1 MWNRAELKGKAK
13 FSFKRNYWKSVLIS
27 LLLAF
32 IVGGGGTGAGSFA
45 RGLSDGVS
53 GSDESYTDDYDY
65 NDGDYDDDSYDD
77 DYYYDDDYD
86 DESAY
91 DIIRDF
97 SNGFAEGFQ
106 DGASHGH
113 SGTAFAALAIFGITF
128 IIIFLILMSVV
139 ILLDVFICNPI
150 EVGCKRFYVRNLNE
164 SAQIGN
170 VGFAFDNNYKNITKT
185 MFFRDLYTI
194 LWTFLFII
202 PGIVKSYEY
211 QMIPYLL
218 AENPQMSREQA
229 FAESK
234 RMMSGQKWRAFV
246 LDLSF
251 IGWNILSAIT
261 LGILGIFYVQPYMD
275 ATHAALYEALRYGN
289 PYGAPNGFNGM
300 PNNFDGAS
308 NNFNGMPN
316 GFGEAQDGASPYT
329 APNGF
334 TNSASDRI
342 VEENPNQ

>member
-32 IVGGGGTGAGSFA
+32 IVGGGGTGAGSFS

-77 DYYYDDDYD
+77 
-86 DESAY
+86 ESEY

-106 DGASHGH
+106 DGVSHGP

-164 SAQIGN
+164 SAQVGN
-170 VGFAFDNNYKNITKT
+170 VGFAFDNHYKNITKT

-194 LWTFLFII
+194 LWTLLFII

-275 ATHAALYEALRYGN
+275 ATHAALYEALRYGT
-289 PYGAPNGFNGM
+289 PYGAPMNDASNGFNGM
-300 PNNFDGAS
+300 PNS
-308 NNFNGMPN
+308 FNG
-316 GFGEAQDGASPYT
+316 

-334 TNSASDRI
+334 TNSATDRI

>member
-77 DYYYDDDYD
+77 DYYD
-86 DESAY
+86 DESEY

-106 DGASHGH
+106 DGASHGP

-164 SAQIGN
+164 SAQVGN
-170 VGFAFDNNYKNITKT
+170 VGFAFDNHYKNITKT

-194 LWTFLFII
+194 LWTLLFII

-251 IGWNILSAIT
+251 IGWNILSAMT

-275 ATHAALYEALRYGN
+275 ATHAALYEALRYGT
-289 PYGAPNGFNGM
+289 PYGAPMNDASNGFNGM
-300 PNNFDGAS
+300 PNS
-308 NNFNGMPN
+308 FNG
-316 GFGEAQDGASPYT
+316 

-334 TNSASDRI
+334 TNSATDRI

>member
-65 NDGDYDDDSYDD
+65 NDGDYDDDY
-77 DYYYDDDYD
+77 YD
-86 DESAY
+86 DESEY

-164 SAQIGN
+164 SAQVGN

-261 LGILGIFYVQPYMD
+261 IGILGIFYVQPYMD

-300 PNNFDGAS
+300 PNNF
-308 NNFNGMPN
+308 NGMPN

>member
-77 DYYYDDDYD
+77 DYYD
-86 DESAY
+86 DESEY

-106 DGASHGH
+106 DGASHGP

-128 IIIFLILMSVV
+128 IIIFLILMSAV

-164 SAQIGN
+164 SAQVGN
-170 VGFAFDNNYKNITKT
+170 VGFAFDNHYKNITKT

-194 LWTFLFII
+194 LWTLLFII

-275 ATHAALYEALRYGN
+275 ATHAALYEALRYGT
-289 PYGAPNGFNGM
+289 PYGAPMNDASNGFNGM
-300 PNNFDGAS
+300 PNS
-308 NNFNGMPN
+308 FNG
-316 GFGEAQDGASPYT
+316 

-334 TNSASDRI
+334 TNSATDRI

>member
-27 LLLAF
+27 LLLAL
-32 IVGGGGTGAGSFA
+32 IVGGGGTGAGSFS

-77 DYYYDDDYD
+77 
-86 DESAY
+86 ESEY

-164 SAQIGN
+164 SAQVGN
-170 VGFAFDNNYKNITKT
+170 VGFAFDNHYKNITKT

-194 LWTFLFII
+194 LWTMLFII

-234 RMMSGQKWRAFV
+234 RMMSGQKWRAVV

-275 ATHAALYEALRYGN
+275 ATHAALYEALRYGT
-289 PYGAPNGFNGM
+289 PYGAPMNDASNGFNGM
-300 PNNFDGAS
+300 PNG
-308 NNFNGMPN
+308 FNG
-316 GFGEAQDGASPYT
+316 

-334 TNSASDRI
+334 TNSATDRI

>member
-77 DYYYDDDYD
+77 DSYD
-86 DESAY
+86 DESEY

-106 DGASHGH
+106 DGASHGP

-128 IIIFLILMSVV
+128 IIIFLILMSAV

-164 SAQIGN
+164 SAQVGN
-170 VGFAFDNNYKNITKT
+170 VGFAFDNHYKNITKT

-194 LWTFLFII
+194 LWTLLFII

-275 ATHAALYEALRYGN
+275 ATHAALYEALRYGT
-289 PYGAPNGFNGM
+289 PYGAPMNDASNGFNGM
-300 PNNFDGAS
+300 PNS
-308 NNFNGMPN
+308 FNG
-316 GFGEAQDGASPYT
+316 

-334 TNSASDRI
+334 TNSATDRI

>member
-32 IVGGGGTGAGSFA
+32 IVGGGGTGAGSFS

-77 DYYYDDDYD
+77 
-86 DESAY
+86 ESEY

-97 SNGFAEGFQ
+97 SSGFAEGFQ
-106 DGASHGH
+106 DGVSHGP
-113 SGTAFAALAIFGITF
+113 SGTAFAALAILGITF

-164 SAQIGN
+164 SAQVGN
-170 VGFAFDNNYKNITKT
+170 VGFAFDNHYKNITKT

-194 LWTFLFII
+194 LWTLLFII

-275 ATHAALYEALRYGN
+275 ATHAALYEALRYGT
-289 PYGAPNGFNGM
+289 PYGAPMNDASNGFNGM
-300 PNNFDGAS
+300 PNG
-308 NNFNGMPN
+308 FNG
-316 GFGEAQDGASPYT
+316 

-334 TNSASDRI
+334 TNSATDRI

>member
-32 IVGGGGTGAGSFA
+32 IVGGGGTGAGSFS

-77 DYYYDDDYD
+77 
-86 DESAY
+86 ESEY

-106 DGASHGH
+106 DGVSHDP

-128 IIIFLILMSVV
+128 IIIFLIIMSVV

-164 SAQIGN
+164 SAQVGN
-170 VGFAFDNNYKNITKT
+170 VGFAFDNHYKNITKT

-194 LWTFLFII
+194 LWTLLFII

-275 ATHAALYEALRYGN
+275 ATHAALYEALRYGT
-289 PYGAPNGFNGM
+289 PYGAPMNDASNGFNGM
-300 PNNFDGAS
+300 PNG
-308 NNFNGMPN
+308 FNG
-316 GFGEAQDGASPYT
+316 
-329 APNGF
+329 APSGF
-334 TNSASDRI
+334 TNSATDRI

>member
-32 IVGGGGTGAGSFA
+32 IVGGGGTGAGSFS

-77 DYYYDDDYD
+77 
-86 DESAY
+86 ESEY

-106 DGASHGH
+106 DGVSHGP

-164 SAQIGN
+164 SAQVGN
-170 VGFAFDNNYKNITKT
+170 VGFAFDNHYKNITKT

-194 LWTFLFII
+194 LWTLLFII

-275 ATHAALYEALRYGN
+275 ATHAALYEALRYGT
-289 PYGAPNGFNGM
+289 PYGAPMNDASNGFNGM
-300 PNNFDGAS
+300 PNG
-308 NNFNGMPN
+308 FNG
-316 GFGEAQDGASPYT
+316 

-334 TNSASDRI
+334 TNSATDRI

>member
-27 LLLAF
+27 LLLAL
-32 IVGGGGTGAGSFA
+32 IVGGGGTGAGSFS

-77 DYYYDDDYD
+77 
-86 DESAY
+86 ESEY

-164 SAQIGN
+164 SAQVGN
-170 VGFAFDNNYKNITKT
+170 VGFAFDNHYKNITKT

-194 LWTFLFII
+194 LWTLLFII

-275 ATHAALYEALRYGN
+275 ATHAALYEALRYGT
-289 PYGAPNGFNGM
+289 PYGAPMNDASNGFNGM
-300 PNNFDGAS
+300 PN
-308 NNFNGMPN
+308 
-316 GFGEAQDGASPYT
+316 
-329 APNGF
+329 GF
-334 TNSASDRI
+334 TNSATDRI

>member
-27 LLLAF
+27 LLLAL
-32 IVGGGGTGAGSFA
+32 IVGGGGTGAGSFS

-77 DYYYDDDYD
+77 DSYD
-86 DESAY
+86 DESEY

-150 EVGCKRFYVRNLNE
+150 EVGCKRFYVRNLN
-164 SAQIGN
+164 
-170 VGFAFDNNYKNITKT
+170 
-185 MFFRDLYTI
+185 
-194 LWTFLFII
+194 
-202 PGIVKSYEY
+202 
-211 QMIPYLL
+211 
-218 AENPQMSREQA
+218 
-229 FAESK
+229 
-234 RMMSGQKWRAFV
+234 
-246 LDLSF
+246 
-251 IGWNILSAIT
+251 
-261 LGILGIFYVQPYMD
+261 
-275 ATHAALYEALRYGN
+275 
-289 PYGAPNGFNGM
+289 
-300 PNNFDGAS
+300 
-308 NNFNGMPN
+308 
-316 GFGEAQDGASPYT
+316 
-329 APNGF
+329 
-334 TNSASDRI
+334 
-342 VEENPNQ
+342 

>member
-27 LLLAF
+27 LLLAL
-32 IVGGGGTGAGSFA
+32 IVGGGGTGAGSFS

-77 DYYYDDDYD
+77 
-86 DESAY
+86 ESEY

-164 SAQIGN
+164 SAQVGN
-170 VGFAFDNNYKNITKT
+170 VGFAFDNHYKNITKT

-194 LWTFLFII
+194 LWTLLFII

-275 ATHAALYEALRYGN
+275 ATHAALYEALRYGT
-289 PYGAPNGFNGM
+289 PYGAPMNDASNGFNGM
-300 PNNFDGAS
+300 PNG
-308 NNFNGMPN
+308 FNG
-316 GFGEAQDGASPYT
+316 

-334 TNSASDRI
+334 TNSATDRI
-342 VEENPNQ
+342 VEENPIQ

>member
-27 LLLAF
+27 LLLAL
-32 IVGGGGTGAGSFA
+32 IVGGGGTGAGSFS

-77 DYYYDDDYD
+77 
-86 DESAY
+86 ESEY

-113 SGTAFAALAIFGITF
+113 SSTAFAALAIFGITF

-170 VGFAFDNNYKNITKT
+170 VGFVFDNHYKNITKT
-185 MFFRDLYTI
+185 MFVRDLYTI
-194 LWTFLFII
+194 LWTLLFII
-202 PGIVKSYEY
+202 PGIVNSYEY

-275 ATHAALYEALRYGN
+275 ATHAALYEALRYGM
-289 PYGAPNGFNGM
+289 PYNNAQYGFYNGM
-300 PNNFDGAS
+300 P
-308 NNFNGMPN
+308 
-316 GFGEAQDGASPYT
+316 QQQ
-329 APNGF
+329 APDGF
-334 TNSASDRI
+334 TNNVQNSI
-342 VEENPNQ
+342 VEENPNTQYQ

>member
-27 LLLAF
+27 LLLAL
-32 IVGGGGTGAGSFA
+32 IVGGGGTGAGSFS

-65 NDGDYDDDSYDD
+65 NDGDYDDES
-77 DYYYDDDYD
+77 YD
-86 DESAY
+86 DESEY

-164 SAQIGN
+164 SAQVGN
-170 VGFAFDNNYKNITKT
+170 VGFAFDNHYKNITKT

-194 LWTFLFII
+194 LWTLLFII

-275 ATHAALYEALRYGN
+275 ATHAALYEALRYGT
-289 PYGAPNGFNGM
+289 PYGAPMNDASNGFNGM
-300 PNNFDGAS
+300 PNG
-308 NNFNGMPN
+308 FNG
-316 GFGEAQDGASPYT
+316 

-334 TNSASDRI
+334 TNSATDRI

>member
-77 DYYYDDDYD
+77 DYYD
-86 DESAY
+86 DESEY

-106 DGASHGH
+106 DGASHGP

-128 IIIFLILMSVV
+128 IIIFLILMSAV

-164 SAQIGN
+164 SAQVGN
-170 VGFAFDNNYKNITKT
+170 VGFAFDNHYKNITKT

-194 LWTFLFII
+194 LWTLLFII

-275 ATHAALYEALRYGN
+275 ATHAALYEALRYGT
-289 PYGAPNGFNGM
+289 PYGAPMNDASNGFNGM
-300 PNNFDGAS
+300 PNG
-308 NNFNGMPN
+308 FNG
-316 GFGEAQDGASPYT
+316 

-334 TNSASDRI
+334 TNSATDRI

>member
-27 LLLAF
+27 LLLAL
-32 IVGGGGTGAGSFA
+32 IVGGGGTGAGSFS

-77 DYYYDDDYD
+77 
-86 DESAY
+86 ESEY

-106 DGASHGH
+106 DGASHGP

-164 SAQIGN
+164 SAQVGN
-170 VGFAFDNNYKNITKT
+170 VGFAFDNHYKNITKT

-194 LWTFLFII
+194 LWTMLFII

-275 ATHAALYEALRYGN
+275 ATHAALYEALRYGT
-289 PYGAPNGFNGM
+289 PYGAPMNDASNGFNGM
-300 PNNFDGAS
+300 PNG
-308 NNFNGMPN
+308 FNG
-316 GFGEAQDGASPYT
+316 

-334 TNSASDRI
+334 TNSATDRI

>member
-77 DYYYDDDYD
+77 DSYD
-86 DESAY
+86 DESEY

-106 DGASHGH
+106 DGVSHGP

-128 IIIFLILMSVV
+128 IIIFLIIMSVV

-164 SAQIGN
+164 SAQVGN
-170 VGFAFDNNYKNITKT
+170 VGFAFDNHYKNITKT

-194 LWTFLFII
+194 LWTLLFII

-275 ATHAALYEALRYGN
+275 ATHAALYEALRYGT
-289 PYGAPNGFNGM
+289 PYGAPMNDASNGFNGM
-300 PNNFDGAS
+300 PNG
-308 NNFNGMPN
+308 FNG
-316 GFGEAQDGASPYT
+316 
-329 APNGF
+329 APSGF
-334 TNSASDRI
+334 TNSATDRI

>member
-65 NDGDYDDDSYDD
+65 NDGDYDDDFYDD
-77 DYYYDDDYD
+77 DYYD
-86 DESAY
+86 DESEY

-128 IIIFLILMSVV
+128 IIIFLILMLVV

-316 GFGEAQDGASPYT
+316 GFGEAQDGTSPYT

-334 TNSASDRI
+334 TNSASDSI

>member
-65 NDGDYDDDSYDD
+65 NDGYYDDDSYDD
-77 DYYYDDDYD
+77 DYYD
-86 DESAY
+86 DESEY

-106 DGASHGH
+106 DGASHGP

-128 IIIFLILMSVV
+128 IIIFLILMSAV

-164 SAQIGN
+164 SAQVGN
-170 VGFAFDNNYKNITKT
+170 VGFAFDNHYKNITKT

-194 LWTFLFII
+194 LWTLLFII

-275 ATHAALYEALRYGN
+275 ATHAALYEALRYGT
-289 PYGAPNGFNGM
+289 PYGAPMNDASNGFNGM
-300 PNNFDGAS
+300 PNG
-308 NNFNGMPN
+308 FNG
-316 GFGEAQDGASPYT
+316 

-334 TNSASDRI
+334 TNSATDRI